1 MGEAVKKAMYDDKV
15 ELILK
20 GLTEGKSREELSEEL
35 RYKNYKS
42 LDMYMRRKNWR
53 WNQRTENYEEE
64 VPKATFE
71 DNLNQAKTIGTKVG
85 RVIDLFDSGVEDP
98 MEVAKKTGF
107 KNHIEMAN
115 HMINKNYVWNDE
127 LGNYV
132 MKTGKLED
140 KHDKL
145 VTEQTLNITEE
156 IDIKQFIPILKVLQ
170 NNKDKIVENL
180 TPELQTNKIPTYLV
194 PGIATI
200 LSAQMMSSL
209 KFLLREFS
217 NEKNITQRQI
227 LEVALIEFFNK
238 YGYSY
243 RVKEM
248 LNA

>member
-20 GLTEGKSREELSEEL
+20 GLTEGKSREELAEEL
-35 RYKNYKS
+35 EYKNYKS

-53 WNQRTENYEEE
+53 WNQRTENYEEQ
-64 VPKATFE
+64 VTKATFE
-71 DNLNQAKTIGTKVG
+71 DRLDQVRTIGTKAG
-85 RVIDLFDSGVEDP
+85 RVIDLFNSGIEDP
-98 MEVAKKTGF
+98 MEIAKKAGF
-107 KNHIEMAN
+107 RNHIEMAN
-115 HMINKNYVWNDE
+115 YMTNKNYVWNNE
-127 LGNYV
+127 LGNYG

-145 VTEQTLNITEE
+145 VTEQTLNVTEE
-156 IDIKQFIPILKVLQ
+156 TDIKQFIPILKVLQ

-248 LNA
+248 FNA